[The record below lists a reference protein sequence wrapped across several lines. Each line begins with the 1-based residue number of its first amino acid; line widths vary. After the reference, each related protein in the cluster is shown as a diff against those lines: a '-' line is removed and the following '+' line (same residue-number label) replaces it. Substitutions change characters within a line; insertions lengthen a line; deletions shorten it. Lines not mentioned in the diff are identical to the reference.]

1 MPKCFNKVNL
11 VFVNKLLLEFF
22 LYIYFFYFSLVSKI
36 ILRKKQLKSYFEKKQ
51 KAEMCNWRKQKIKAK
66 FCGVLEDFMNVLM
79 IFTFSRSH
87 CEWDFF
93 AMIFICKVT
102 EDLWDKAL

>member
-1 MPKCFNKVNL
+1 
-11 VFVNKLLLEFF
+11 
-22 LYIYFFYFSLVSKI
+22 
-36 ILRKKQLKSYFEKKQ
+36 
-51 KAEMCNWRKQKIKAK
+51 MCNWRKQKIKAK